1 MESVIDCRMKRL
13 AIILVAS
20 GLAVTGCEKKA
31 DTPKAPAT
39 NATSEVGNPLT
50 LPADYLG
57 ALNRAQKVAV
67 KTIDTASLRK
77 NIDLFYAQE
86 DRYPKTLDE
95 LIAKH
100 YLPELPKLPRG
111 MEYDYDPKT
120 GAIKVLKTQ

>member
-1 MESVIDCRMKRL
+1 MKRL
-13 AIILVAS
+13 AIVLVAT
-20 GLAVTGCEKKA
+20 GLAMTGCGKKA
-31 DTPKAPAT
+31 ETPKPPAT
-39 NATSEVGNPLT
+39 NTTSEVGNPLT

-57 ALNRAQKVAV
+57 AINRAQKVAI

-86 DRYPKTLDE
+86 DRYPKDLNE

-111 MEYDYDPKT
+111 TEYDYDPKT